1 MQVGSGAMVGTGM
14 NASAVLLDSS
24 LSSMEEPASTTATF
38 SLRALVENTTA
49 VSAPAFRPST
59 VSVAESFS

>member
-1 MQVGSGAMVGTGM
+1 M

-38 SLRALVENTTA
+38 SLRALVENTNVTDD
-49 VSAPAFRPST
+49 PAFRPST
-59 VSVAESFS
+59 VSGAALFS